1 VTAFAA
7 LIRVTLQALLG
18 RRRTLLI
25 GLLGALPV
33 LVAVLIRIGGG
44 RPDAAEVLDT
54 LVIRTVLPLV
64 ALVMGTAA
72 LGSEIDDGT
81 LIFQLLKPVPRWQ
94 IAIAKTVVAAALTAA
109 LVLPPMIITGILL
122 GGTGSASIGIA
133 LGFTVAA
140 LAGCVAYAVGF
151 AALGLVTSRA
161 LIVGLGYTLIW
172 EGVLAGILE
181 GTRFLSVRQ
190 ATLGV
195 AAGLTGS
202 EIGVEPLAPSVSIL
216 ILAAVTAIGLT
227 VATLRLRSFQVRAA
241 D

>member
-1 VTAFAA
+1 MTAFLA
-7 LIRVTLQALLG
+7 LVGVTLRALVG

-33 LVAVLIRIGGG
+33 LVALLIRIGGG

-64 ALVMGTAA
+64 ALVLGTAV
-72 LGSEIDDGT
+72 LGSEIEDGT
-81 LIFQLLKPVPRWQ
+81 LIFQLLKPVARWR
-94 IAIAKTVVAAALTAA
+94 IAIAKTVVAAAATSA
-109 LVLPPMIITGILL
+109 LVLPPMIITGLLL
-122 GGTGSASIGIA
+122 GGTGTSSIGLA
-133 LGFTVAA
+133 AGFTVAA
-140 LAGCVAYAVGF
+140 LGGCIAYAVGF

-190 ATLGV
+190 ATLGI
-195 AAGLTGS
+195 AAGLTGTDV
-202 EIGVEPLAPSVSIL
+202 GVEPLTPTASLAIL
-216 ILAAVTAIGLT
+216 VAVVVIGFT
-227 VATLRLRSFQVRAA
+227 ITTLRLRSFQVRAA

>member
-1 VTAFAA
+1 M
-7 LIRVTLQALLG
+7 
-18 RRRTLLI
+18 
-25 GLLGALPV
+25 
-33 LVAVLIRIGGG
+33 LVAILDPVGGG
-44 RPDAAEVLDT
+44 RPDSTEVLDT

-94 IAIAKTVVAAALTAA
+94 IAIAKTLVAAALTAA
-109 LVLPPMIITGILL
+109 LVLPPMIITGLLL
-122 GGTGSASIGIA
+122 GGTGSSSIGLA
-133 LGFTVAA
+133 LGFTTAA
-140 LAGCVAYAVGF
+140 FAGCVAYAVAF
-151 AALGLVTSRA
+151 HRPRRWSRRGR

-202 EIGVEPLAPSVSIL
+202 EIGVEPLAMTASLV
-216 ILAAVTAIGLT
+216 ILAAVTVVGLT
-227 VATLRLRSFQVRAA
+227 VATLRIAQLPGARRRLTYPARATRLTRFRA
-241 D
+241 CPLASS

>member
-1 VTAFAA
+1 MTAFQA
-7 LIRVTLQALLG
+7 LVRVTVRALLG

-25 GLLGALPV
+25 GLLASLPV

-44 RPDAAEVLDT
+44 RPDAAAVLDT

-64 ALVMGTAA
+64 ALVLGTAA

-81 LIFQLLKPVPRWQ
+81 VIFQLLKPIARWR
-94 IAIAKTVVAAALTAA
+94 IALAKTTVAAGLTAA
-109 LVLPPMIITGILL
+109 LVLPPMIVTGLLL
-122 GGTGSASIGIA
+122 GGTGGASIGLA
-133 LGFTVAA
+133 AGFTLAA
-140 LAGCVAYAVGF
+140 LAGGAAYAVGF
-151 AALGLVTSRA
+151 TALGLVTSRA
-161 LIVGLGYTLIW
+161 LILGLGYTLVW

-195 AAGLTGS
+195 AAALTGMDV
-202 EIGVEPLAPSVSIL
+202 GVDPLTPLVSLVIL
-216 ILAAVTAIGLT
+216 VAVTSIGFGI
-227 VATLRLRSFQVRAA
+227 AALRLRTFQVRAA

>member
-1 VTAFAA
+1 MTAFAA
-7 LIRVTLQALLG
+7 LIRVTVQALLG

-94 IAIAKTVVAAALTAA
+94 IAIAKTLVAAALTAA
-109 LVLPPMIITGILL
+109 LVLPPMIITGLLL
-122 GGTGSASIGIA
+122 GGTGSSSIGIA

-161 LIVGLGYTLIW
+161 LIVGLGYTLLW

-202 EIGVEPLAPSVSIL
+202 EVGVEPLAPSVSIL
-216 ILAAVTAIGLT
+216 ILATVTAVGLT

>member
-1 VTAFAA
+1 MTAFGAIVGVT
-7 LIRVTLQALLG
+7 IRALLG

-33 LVAVLIRIGGG
+33 LVAVLIRVGGG
-44 RPDAAEVLDT
+44 RPDPVEVLDA

-72 LGSEIDDGT
+72 LGSEVDDGT
-81 LIFQLLKPVPRWQ
+81 LIFQLLKPIARWR
-94 IAIAKTVVAAALTAA
+94 IALAKTVVAAGLTAA
-109 LVLPPMIITGILL
+109 LVLPPMVVTGLLL
-122 GGTGSASIGIA
+122 GGTGGASVGLAGGFTLAA
-133 LGFTVAA
+133 LGGAT
-140 LAGCVAYAVGF
+140 AYAVGF
-151 AALGLVTSRA
+151 TALGLVTSRA
-161 LIVGLGYTLIW
+161 LLVGLGYTLLW

-195 AAGLTGS
+195 VAALTGRDV
-202 EIGVEPLAPSVSIL
+202 GTDPLTPVVSVAIL
-216 ILAAVTAIGLT
+216 LAVTAIGFT
-227 VATLRLRSFQVRAA
+227 IAALRLRSFQVRAA